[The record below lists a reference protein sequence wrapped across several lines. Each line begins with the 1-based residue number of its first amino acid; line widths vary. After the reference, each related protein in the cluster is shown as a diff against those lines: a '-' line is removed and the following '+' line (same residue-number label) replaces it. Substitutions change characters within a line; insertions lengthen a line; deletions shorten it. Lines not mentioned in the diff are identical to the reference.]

1 MVCRSQSTN
10 ELIKHP
16 AAHSA
21 TELAGLRPE
30 AQSFSDRCLVQV
42 LFPFL
47 YETMTYLKDKHENS
61 NTKGELCY

>member
-30 AQSFSDRCLVQV
+30 AQSYSDRCLIQV

-47 YETMTYLKDKHENS
+47 SEAATYTKDKYD
-61 NTKGELCY
+61 K